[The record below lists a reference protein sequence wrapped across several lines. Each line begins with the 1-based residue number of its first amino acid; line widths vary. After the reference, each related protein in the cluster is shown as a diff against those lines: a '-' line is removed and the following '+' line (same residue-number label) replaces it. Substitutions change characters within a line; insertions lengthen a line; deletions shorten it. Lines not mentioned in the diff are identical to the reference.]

1 MPRIAAGTTAHVRMP
16 ATSANLGPGFD
27 SLGIALD
34 WTDEVTVE
42 VTESGYIVDV
52 QGESVDEVPTDE
64 SNLILRAVMRGL
76 EDLDS
81 SAPGL
86 KLTQYN
92 SIPLGRG
99 LGSSAAAV
107 VGGVLAAWR
116 LAHPV
121 QEADRR
127 RLSLVAS
134 DFEGHAD
141 NVAACMYGGMTLA
154 WGRFENQNHVMLRV
168 HPRLR
173 VMMFVPE
180 TPLSTQRARSILPD
194 KVPRADA
201 IDNASR
207 AALLVHAMQDDLGL
221 LWSATADK
229 LHQDYRAELMPESY
243 QLMTSLRSEGYAA
256 TISGAGP
263 SVLVLGSDRHLDAL
277 SVVNVPGF
285 RRHALHVGAAAT
297 IV

>member
-1 MPRIAAGTTAHVRMP
+1 MPRLNVGTTAKVRMP

-34 WTDEVTVE
+34 WTDEITVE
-42 VTESGYIVDV
+42 VTESGFEVEV
-52 QGESVDEVPTDE
+52 EGESADVVPTDE
-64 SNLILRAVMRGL
+64 SNLILNAVLRGL
-76 EDLDS
+76 EELDAS
-81 SAPGL
+81 VPGL
-86 KLTQYN
+86 KLTAYN
-92 SIPLGRG
+92 SIPHGRG

-107 VGGVLAAWR
+107 VGGALAAWK

-121 QEADRR
+121 QEPDRR
-127 RLSLVAS
+127 RLSLMAV

-141 NVAACMYGGMTLA
+141 NATACMYGGLTLA
-154 WGRFENQNHVMLRV
+154 WGQYENQAHVMLRV

-180 TPLSTQRARSILPD
+180 TPVSTARARSILPD
-194 KVPRADA
+194 RVPRADA

-207 AALLVHAMQDDLGL
+207 AALLVHAVQDDLGL
-221 LWSATADK
+221 LWAATADK

-243 QLMTSLRSEGYAA
+243 TLMKSLRSEGYAA
-256 TISGAGP
+256 TLSGAGP

-277 SVVNVPGF
+277 SDVNAEGF
-285 RRHALHVGAAAT
+285 RRHALHVGAAAAV
-297 IV
+297 I